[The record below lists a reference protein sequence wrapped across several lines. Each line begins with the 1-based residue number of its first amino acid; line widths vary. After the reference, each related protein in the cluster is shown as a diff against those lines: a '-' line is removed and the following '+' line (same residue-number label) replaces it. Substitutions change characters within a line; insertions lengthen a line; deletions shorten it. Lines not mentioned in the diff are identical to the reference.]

1 MNCFCLILVLSTP
14 ATGGVLMSYGILSDS
29 CISSEKNPFCF
40 FFFYLTE
47 AVLLPALTSTSSVEI
62 LDEVQ

>member
-29 CISSEKNPFCF
+29 CISSVKIHFAF
-40 FFFYLTE
+40 FFF
-47 AVLLPALTSTSSVEI
+47 I
-62 LDEVQ
+62 

>member
-29 CISSEKNPFCF
+29 CISSVKIHFAF
-40 FFFYLTE
+40 FFLFDRSS
-47 AVLLPALTSTSSVEI
+47 PPSSTDINFLSGNI
-62 LDEVQ
+62 G